1 MSILWLL
8 LPISLHLS
16 YDFNQLFINLVSG
29 LCIQMPIY
37 KCHWAPCRL
46 HQSVWVAGCSI
57 CIAHRSKLIPW
68 VSSGTCKWRGH
79 FGDKLTCFYLPEAVV
94 VPLLCSWCKPGFSY
108 LACAF
113 SGSPFGS
120 CCLPAVYFSL
130 LVQQYCIQA
139 FRQIPSIPG
148 YLLQIPLAD
157 LF

>member
-1 MSILWLL
+1 MWILWLL

-29 LCIQMPIY
+29 LCIQMPIIRALCGLY
-37 KCHWAPCRL
+37 
-46 HQSVWVAGCSI
+46 QSVWLAGCSI

-79 FGDKLTCFYLPEAVV
+79 FEDKLTWFYLPEAVV
-94 VPLLCSWCKPGFSY
+94 DPHLPCSWCKPGFSY

-120 CCLPAVYFSL
+120 CCLPAVYFSS